1 MTQARVLVAA
11 AVLLGAL
18 YLAGAVALGT
28 PPNVTDS
35 PERIAAWFLDNR
47 DAARLYAWT
56 AAFATVAVA
65 ILAAIIR
72 GLLPAPHRDVFLLG
86 AAAFVIETAV
96 QAWFWGGIA
105 RDPASLDPATVRL
118 GFSVLSFWGPIL
130 TGATMAMIG
139 AVTVLGLR
147 AQPAIPRW
155 LTILGAI
162 AFLEQAIETITVF
175 GTSGFTAPGG
185 AMNLR
190 LGALVTLVWI
200 VGLVV
205 WAAGELRE
213 RARPAQDPAPAA

>member
-1 MTQARVLVAA
+1 
-11 AVLLGAL
+11 
-18 YLAGAVALGT
+18 VALGT
-28 PPNVTDS
+28 PPHVTDS
-35 PERIAAWFLDNR
+35 PERIAQWFLDHR
-47 DAARLYAWT
+47 DEARLYAWT
-56 AAFATVAVA
+56 ATFATVAVA

-96 QAWFWGGIA
+96 QAWFWAGIA

-147 AQPAIPRW
+147 AKPAIPRW
-155 LTILGAI
+155 LTVLGAL

-185 AMNLR
+185 DMNLR

>member
-18 YLAGAVALGT
+18 YVAGAVALGT
-28 PPNVTDS
+28 PPHVTDS
-35 PERIAAWFLDNR
+35 PERIAQWFLDHR
-47 DAARLYAWT
+47 DGARLYAWT
-56 AAFATVAVA
+56 ATFATVAVA

-96 QAWFWGGIA
+96 QAWFWAGIA

-147 AQPAIPRW
+147 ATPAIPRW
-155 LTILGAI
+155 LTVLGAL

-185 AMNLR
+185 DMNLR